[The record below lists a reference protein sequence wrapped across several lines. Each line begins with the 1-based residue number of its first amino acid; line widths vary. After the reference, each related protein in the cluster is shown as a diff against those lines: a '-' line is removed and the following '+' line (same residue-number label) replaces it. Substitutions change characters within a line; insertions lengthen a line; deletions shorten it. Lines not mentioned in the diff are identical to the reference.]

1 MNLDKAIKIKLLTL
15 SSKYDISLI
24 EIQKPKENR
33 ISRVFNFNYK
43 LIDAPKTDN
52 ICKTFYNKKDLVS
65 WLICLE

>member
-1 MNLDKAIKIKLLTL
+1 MNLDRMIRQKLLML

-33 ISRVFNFNYK
+33 INRVFNFNYR
-43 LIDAPKTDN
+43 LIDTPKTDN
-52 ICKTFYNKKDLVS
+52 KCMTFYNKKELVS